1 MIPRLLLWLFASG
14 AIIWPAL
21 AALRVPAFTAYLDP
35 DPNAAEVS
43 AEHGI
48 QGWKDAKQKVLWFG
62 EFQTAGK
69 ILAGVTLRLPTN
81 QTSWF
86 KLTVGNE
93 VRLANIS
100 GRGMERVVT
109 ARFGELMVGTN
120 GYTRFELESVGASGE
135 TFGDIDGLLL
145 DGPAAAGAHFNREP
159 RRNAA
164 SVHLAYPTP
173 TNAAITAF
181 HVEVTAVEDPVA
193 TFYMACGWRRGY
205 LGMQVNSRQERR
217 IIFSVW
223 DSGNEAVD
231 RAKVEPENRVQ
242 LLAKGE
248 GVFASDF
255 GNEGTG
261 GHSHLVYPWKTGQP
275 QRFVVTAKPTDTN
288 HTVYSGYWFQP
299 EQQRW
304 MLIASFKAPKDGA
317 YLRGLHSFSEDFWD
331 GNGYLR
337 RKALYGAQWIQT
349 TNGAWSEL
357 TTATFSH
364 DPTGRSA
371 RLDRFMGV
379 EDGRF
384 FLSHGGFVPGSTKF
398 GEPFT
403 RPETG
408 HVPMIQLP
416 EIPTKQ

>member
-1 MIPRLLLWLFASG
+1 MRI
-14 AIIWPAL
+14 
-21 AALRVPAFTAYLDP
+21 PAFTAYIDP
-35 DPNAAEVS
+35 DPNAAEVTT
-43 AEHGI
+43 EHGI
-48 QGWKDAKQKVLWFG
+48 RGWKDAHQKVLWFG
-62 EFQTAGK
+62 EFKSVGK
-69 ILAGVTLRLPTN
+69 LTVAVLLRLPEN
-81 QTSWF
+81 ETSWL
-86 KLTVGNE
+86 KLTVGDQI
-93 VRLANIS
+93 LLGHAT
-100 GRGMERVVT
+100 GRGMDRVVA
-109 ARFGELMVGTN
+109 ARFGGLTTQTN
-120 GYTRFELESVGASGE
+120 GYTRFALESVGASGA
-135 TFGDIDGLLL
+135 TFGDLDGLLL
-145 DGPAAAGAHFNREP
+145 DGPGMDGAHFNLEP

-205 LGMQVNSRQERR
+205 LGMQVNSQTERR

-231 RAKVEPENRVQ
+231 RSKVAAEDRVQ

-248 GVFASDF
+248 GVYASDF
-255 GNEGTG
+255 GHEGTG

-288 HTVYSGYWFQP
+288 HTIYSGYWFQP

-304 MLIASFKAPKDGA
+304 MLIASFKAPKDGN

-331 GNGYLR
+331 GNGYVR
-337 RKALYGAQWIQT
+337 RKALYGNQWMQT
-349 TNGAWSEL
+349 ADGTWTEL
-357 TTATFSH
+357 VKATFSH

-384 FLSHGGFVPGSTKF
+384 FLSHGGFIPGSTKF

-408 HVPMIQLP
+408 HPPVIDLP
-416 EIPTKQ
+416 VMPAKN

>member
-1 MIPRLLLWLFASG
+1 MIRRLLLGLLATG
-14 AIIWPAL
+14 AFTWTSL
-21 AALRVPAFTAYLDP
+21 AAMRIPAFTAYLDP
-35 DPNAAEVS
+35 DPNAAEVT

-48 QGWKDAKQKVLWFG
+48 RGWKDAHQKVLWFG
-62 EFQTAGK
+62 EFKTAGK
-69 ILAGVTLRLPTN
+69 LTAAVLLRLPTN
-81 QTSWF
+81 ETSWF
-86 KLTVGNE
+86 KLTVGDK
-93 VRLANIS
+93 VLLAHNS
-100 GRGMERVVT
+100 GRGMDRVVT
-109 ARFGELMVGTN
+109 VRFGELTVTTN
-120 GYTRFELESVGASGE
+120 GYTRFTLESVGASGE
-135 TFGDIDGLLL
+135 NFGEIDGLLL
-145 DGPAAAGAHFNREP
+145 DGPAVAGAHFNLEP

-173 TNAAITAF
+173 TNSAITAF
-181 HVEVTAVEDPVA
+181 HTEVTAVEDPVA

-205 LGMQVNSRQERR
+205 LGMQVNSGQERR

-231 RAKVEPENRVQ
+231 RAKVAAENRVQ

-248 GVFASDF
+248 GVHASDF

-275 QRFVVTAKPTDTN
+275 QRFVVTAKPTDTS
-288 HTVYSGYWFQP
+288 HTIYSGYWFQP

-331 GNGYLR
+331 GNGYVR
-337 RKALYGAQWIQT
+337 RKALYGNQWMQT
-349 TNGAWSEL
+349 SDGTWTEL
-357 TTATFSH
+357 VKATFSH
-364 DPTGRSA
+364 DATGRSA
-371 RLDRFMGV
+371 RSDRFMGV
-379 EDGRF
+379 EGGRF
-384 FLSHGGFVPGSTKF
+384 FLSHGGFVPGWTKF

-408 HVPMIQLP
+408 HAPVIDLP
-416 EIPTKQ
+416 KP